1 MEPVTEKVATVFKPV
16 YISHHAVIRES
27 NSTTKLRLVFNASC
41 KTRNGTSLNDHL
53 LVEPKVQQ
61 DLPAIIVRWH
71 QSHYMYTADMFV
83 ADMHVAKMFRQILTE
98 SGNADFQRILWRPNP
113 ESSLNI
119 STSYSYIRT
128 SL

>member
-16 YISHHAVIRES
+16 YISHHTVIRES

-71 QSHYMYTADMFV
+71 QSHYMYIADI
-83 ADMHVAKMFRQILTE
+83 AKMFRQILTE

-113 ESSLNI
+113 ESSLQHFDFVQLHTN
-119 STSYSYIRT
+119 
-128 SL
+128 